1 MHSQFTF
8 AFGAI
13 HRLDRACKLPQSHHS
28 CAFDGFSAFEAHDIA
43 VAFEFREIMADGI
56 VAGVCVYA
64 ERCDGLPENVHDINL
79 VQSCL

>member
-13 HRLDRACKLPQSHHS
+13 HRLDRAGKLPQSHHLG
-28 CAFDGFSAFEAHDIA
+28 AFDGFSAFEAHDIA

-79 VQSCL
+79 VQSRL